1 MLRLDDI
8 TIFVLAADNG
18 SLSAAARVL
27 NAAPAVA
34 STAIKRL
41 ETELGTRLFARSTR
55 SLRLTQD
62 GERYLAFARK
72 ALGELQAGKD
82 SIAHGRQ
89 AIGGLVSLSMPS
101 DLGRNLLVGW
111 FDQFQTQHPDVAL
124 QVRVGDRLIDMFK
137 QPVDLVIR
145 YGVPDDSTL
154 VALSLAPDNR
164 RVLCG
169 SPEYFARNGR
179 PAAPDDLRDH
189 NCLRFALSDVIHD
202 HWTFFAGADEAHTVK
217 VGGNRM
223 SDDAEL
229 VRRWVVAGQ
238 GLAYKSR
245 LDVLAD
251 LRAGRLETVL
261 DAYLG
266 EPAPLHLMCTH
277 RLMLSPTVSSLREF
291 LQKRIDGYLADA

>member
-8 TIFVLAADNG
+8 TIFVFAADNG
-18 SLSAAARVL
+18 SLSAAARML

-62 GERYLAFARK
+62 GERYLVFARK

-89 AIGGLVSLSMPS
+89 AIGGLISLSMPS

-111 FDQFQTQHPDVAL
+111 FDEFQTQHPDVAL

-137 QPVDLVIR
+137 QPVDLAIR

-154 VALSLAPDNR
+154 VALSRAPGNPR
-164 RVLCG
+164 GLCG
-169 SPEYFARNGR
+169 SPEYFAKHGR
-179 PAAPDDLRDH
+179 PATPDDLRDH

-202 HWTFFAGADEAHTVK
+202 HWAFFADAGDAHTVK
-217 VGGNRM
+217 VGGNRV

-251 LRAGRLETVL
+251 LRAGRLETAL
-261 DAYLG
+261 DGYLG

-291 LQKRIDGYLADA
+291 LQKRINGYLADA